1 VPRGAPTLVV
11 LRPTGPDYAGLQ
23 PEFTIAAYLP
33 PGPATAAA
41 AATAAGKMHGGGGVG
56 GRVGTPATTTAAT
69 TTMAAVPP
77 PLLLFPAPTDDG
89 VFLATRPPATTY
101 VLPFGGFA
109 RGGVA
114 LANAARLALA
124 LTRAG
129 TGFRAGAPFSLA
141 LYDPPTRWAGRH
153 NEVWVWAS
161 DSGWEAGLSGRAGGG
176 GGVATHL

>member
-1 VPRGAPTLVV
+1 VTAINAEVALAEGLLLIERYGRGANAANASVPRGAPTLVV

-89 VFLATRPPATTY
+89 DFLATRPPATTY

-114 LANAARLALA
+114 LANAARLLRQSHRPRDSSREALA
-124 LTRAG
+124 WT
-129 TGFRAGAPFSLA
+129 
-141 LYDPPTRWAGRH
+141 
-153 NEVWVWAS
+153 
-161 DSGWEAGLSGRAGGG
+161 
-176 GGVATHL
+176 